1 MTIKELR
8 EKYNLSQA
16 KLAASIGVST
26 STISAIESGRM
37 KVSQKIADAV
47 KDTYGEVI
55 ETESKVEK
63 KAEKV
68 EKKAAEVK
76 TKAKTT
82 KKKAETKAEKVTEN
96 AEKVEK
102 KAATAKTRAK
112 TAQKK
117 AEEVKAALKKV
128 EKKAR
133 NVKTMAAEAKEK
145 DALELA
151 VDAVE
156 LEEKIEKKVKTTKK
170 KITQKV
176 EIFLQSPMGGEITP
190 EMILAKV
197 GQVDKV
203 YVRLDQNKI
212 YWVKGDET
220 GAVDIW

>member
-55 ETESKVEK
+55 EKESKVEK

-76 TKAKTT
+76 TKAKT
-82 KKKAETKAEKVTEN
+82 
-96 AEKVEK
+96 
-102 KAATAKTRAK
+102 
-112 TAQKK
+112 AQKK
-117 AEEVKAALKKV
+117 AEEVKEALKKV

-151 VDAVE
+151 VDGME

>member
-55 ETESKVEK
+55 EKESKVEK

-76 TKAKTT
+76 TK
-82 KKKAETKAEKVTEN
+82 
-96 AEKVEK
+96 
-102 KAATAKTRAK
+102 AK

-133 NVKTMAAEAKEK
+133 NVKTMAAEAKDK

-156 LEEKIEKKVKTTKK
+156 LEEKIEKKVKATKK

>member
-26 STISAIESGRM
+26 STISAIEAGRM

-68 EKKAAEVK
+68 ENKAA
-76 TKAKTT
+76 TT
-82 KKKAETKAEKVTEN
+82 KK
-96 AEKVEK
+96 
-102 KAATAKTRAK
+102 RAK

-151 VDAVE
+151 VDGME

>member
-1 MTIKELR
+1 MADTTYRNLNP
-8 EKYNLSQA
+8 KYDDTRYKVNNAIIRMMNANPTMGLGY
-16 KLAASIGVST
+16 LIGN
-26 STISAIESGRM
+26 AIGENYFGR
-37 KVSQKIADAV
+37 K
-47 KDTYGEVI
+47 
-55 ETESKVEK
+55 
-63 KAEKV
+63 
-68 EKKAAEVK
+68 
-76 TKAKTT
+76 
-82 KKKAETKAEKVTEN
+82 
-96 AEKVEK
+96 
-102 KAATAKTRAK
+102 RAK

>member
-55 ETESKVEK
+55 EKESKVEK

-82 KKKAETKAEKVTEN
+82 K
-96 AEKVEK
+96 
-102 KAATAKTRAK
+102 
-112 TAQKK
+112 KK

-151 VDAVE
+151 VEGME

-220 GAVDIW
+220 GAVDTW

>member
-55 ETESKVEK
+55 EKESKVEK

-82 KKKAETKAEKVTEN
+82 K
-96 AEKVEK
+96 
-102 KAATAKTRAK
+102 
-112 TAQKK
+112 KK

-151 VDAVE
+151 VDGME

>member
-55 ETESKVEK
+55 EKESKVEK

-82 KKKAETKAEKVTEN
+82 K
-96 AEKVEK
+96 
-102 KAATAKTRAK
+102 
-112 TAQKK
+112 KK

-151 VDAVE
+151 VEAVE
-156 LEEKIEKKVKTTKK
+156 LEEKIEKKVKATKK

>member
-8 EKYNLSQA
+8 EEYNLSQA

-55 ETESKVEK
+55 EKESKVEK

-82 KKKAETKAEKVTEN
+82 K
-96 AEKVEK
+96 
-102 KAATAKTRAK
+102 
-112 TAQKK
+112 KK

-151 VDAVE
+151 VDGME